1 MAHILYKSVG
11 SLSAGQ
17 STCAMLAK
25 AFIGRPELVL
35 LDEPSASLD
44 PQTAHD
50 VRQFIIKYNKLHQ
63 TSILITSHNMNEVYE
78 LCHRVIILKKG
89 SIVANDRPQ
98 VLINSMSHLNLKLTF
113 DDGFLVEKVK
123 IYLEER
129 QLHWRQKE
137 NIIIINIEERSIP
150 GLLSYLGKY
159 NMDYVNIDIQKPTL
173 EDYFLYLAGEEK

>member
-1 MAHILYKSVG
+1 
-11 SLSAGQ
+11 
-17 STCAMLAK
+17 MLAK